1 MKYRITSWL
10 AAALM
15 LLGTQAS
22 AASLSDIQVSNG
34 DRQARITLSFVGD
47 PEYSFTPQ
55 CKRAVALDIK
65 QTGVL
70 QGLPLQFSGNNL
82 VKSIRSGSPQ
92 DTQSLRLLVDLTEDG
107 KTRAVKQQNGANYTV
122 VFTINAD
129 VPPPPPPP
137 PVIAKRVEAPVV
149 ASRPSTPPRNPFK
162 NSGSDR
168 TTVVTSSQPAMT
180 NNQTISRPAAR
191 TVSSDDK
198 IIIAIDAGHGG
209 QDPGAIGPGGT
220 KEKNVTI
227 AIAHKLRALL
237 NDDPQFKPV
246 LTRNGDYFISVMGR
260 SDVARK
266 QNANFLVSIHADA
279 APNRDA
285 TGASVWVL
293 SNRRANSEMAG
304 WLEQHEKQSELL
316 GGAGDVL
323 ANSQSDPYLS
333 QAVLDLQFG
342 HSQRV
347 GYDVATDVL
356 SQLQRVGNLH
366 KRRPEHASLGVL
378 RSPDIPS
385 ILVETGFISN
395 NGEERLLGSDD
406 YQQQIAEAIYKG
418 LRNYYMQHP
427 LQSAPRGTAAQ
438 TASASSPG
446 GTLIN

>member
-55 CKRAVALDIK
+55 GKRAVALDIK

-129 VPPPPPPP
+129 VPPPPPP

-237 NDDPQFKPV
+237 NDDPQFKP
-246 LTRNGDYFISVMGR
+246 
-260 SDVARK
+260 
-266 QNANFLVSIHADA
+266 
-279 APNRDA
+279 
-285 TGASVWVL
+285 
-293 SNRRANSEMAG
+293 
-304 WLEQHEKQSELL
+304 
-316 GGAGDVL
+316 GGAGFTVRPFP
-323 ANSQSDPYLS
+323 A
-333 QAVLDLQFG
+333 
-342 HSQRV
+342 
-347 GYDVATDVL
+347 
-356 SQLQRVGNLH
+356 
-366 KRRPEHASLGVL
+366 RRL
-378 RSPDIPS
+378 
-385 ILVETGFISN
+385 
-395 NGEERLLGSDD
+395 
-406 YQQQIAEAIYKG
+406 
-418 LRNYYMQHP
+418 
-427 LQSAPRGTAAQ
+427 
-438 TASASSPG
+438 
-446 GTLIN
+446 